1 MIPVRINVKQGD
13 SRAKKLNLHLL
24 GMPRKDNRTTRN
36 ESIFKKKKEK
46 NIFLIQTN
54 SSAQSTR
61 VHVIFIGKGNENS
74 YENRNLQI
82 LMEFLKINNKGRLL
96 KHLGNSK
103 SVYN

>member
-1 MIPVRINVKQGD
+1 MECQEKIIEQTEMNP
-13 SRAKKLNLHLL
+13 SL
-24 GMPRKDNRTTRN
+24 
-36 ESIFKKKKEK
+36 KKKKEK
-46 NIFLIQTN
+46 NIFLMQTN